1 MVLCGHGPCVCVSY
15 IPDSLLHTLSL
26 LFTLSLLYTLCLAS
40 PIFSLVYVSHD
51 LVCLF
56 HMSSPFSLVH
66 SRFLFCSFCV
76 SCVWWCMMALESVSR
91 LLCLV
96 ACERE
101 YLWREGC
108 VDIVGMY

>member
-1 MVLCGHGPCVCVSY
+1 
-15 IPDSLLHTLSL
+15 
-26 LFTLSLLYTLCLAS
+26 
-40 PIFSLVYVSHD
+40 
-51 LVCLF
+51 
-56 HMSSPFSLVH
+56 
-66 SRFLFCSFCV
+66 
-76 SCVWWCMMALESVSR
+76 MALESVSR